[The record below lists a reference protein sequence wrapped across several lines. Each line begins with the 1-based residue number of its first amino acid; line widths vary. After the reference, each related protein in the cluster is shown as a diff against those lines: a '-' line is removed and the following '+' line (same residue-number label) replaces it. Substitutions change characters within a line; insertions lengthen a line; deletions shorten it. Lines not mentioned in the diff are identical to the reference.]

1 MKRQMKKKTAA
12 CICAAACGVCILAAL
27 LGGRPDGK
35 PSLSEGTNRLQK
47 LSGQTVAEVEKK
59 ISERDAREQKDQEAW
74 EKLKQYREEKTPLT
88 VTVDGI
94 VNKGVVSYVE
104 GIRGFIPASRLALGH
119 VDDLN
124 EYLGKEIQVQ
134 VADLD
139 EEKNRLILSARELLR
154 AKAEEEKKARISAVA
169 VGTVM
174 DGTVETLQPYGA
186 FVKLDDGLTGL
197 VHVSQISHT
206 RIKDPSV
213 VLKVGDQ
220 VKVKVIAIKDGKLSL
235 SMKALEEDK
244 AAAEEAELR
253 NVKLPKSEE
262 LTTSLGELFKNL
274 KIQ

>member
-1 MKRQMKKKTAA
+1 M
-12 CICAAACGVCILAAL
+12 
-27 LGGRPDGK
+27 
-35 PSLSEGTNRLQK
+35 SEENMNMEDFSKAVDESFDTFK
-47 LSGQTVAEVEKK
+47 DE
-59 ISERDAREQKDQEAW
+59 DQEAW

-235 SMKALEEDK
+235 SMNALEEDK

>member
-1 MKRQMKKKTAA
+1 M
-12 CICAAACGVCILAAL
+12 
-27 LGGRPDGK
+27 
-35 PSLSEGTNRLQK
+35 SEENMNMEDFSKAVDESFDTFK
-47 LSGQTVAEVEKK
+47 DE
-59 ISERDAREQKDQEAW
+59 DQEAW

-197 VHVSQISHT
+197 VHVSQIPHT

-220 VKVKVIAIKDGKLSL
+220 VKVKVLAIKDGKLSL

-274 KIQ
+274 EIQ

>member
-1 MKRQMKKKTAA
+1 M
-12 CICAAACGVCILAAL
+12 
-27 LGGRPDGK
+27 
-35 PSLSEGTNRLQK
+35 SEENMNMEDFSKAVDESFDTFK
-47 LSGQTVAEVEKK
+47 DE
-59 ISERDAREQKDQEAW
+59 DQEAW

-186 FVKLDDGLTGL
+186 FVKLDDDLTGR
-197 VHVSQISHT
+197 VHVSQSSHT

>member
-1 MKRQMKKKTAA
+1 M
-12 CICAAACGVCILAAL
+12 
-27 LGGRPDGK
+27 
-35 PSLSEGTNRLQK
+35 SEENMNMEDFSKAVDESFDTFK
-47 LSGQTVAEVEKK
+47 DE
-59 ISERDAREQKDQEAW
+59 DQEAW
-74 EKLKQYREEKTPLT
+74 EKLKQYRKEKTPLT

-244 AAAEEAELR
+244 ATAEEAELR